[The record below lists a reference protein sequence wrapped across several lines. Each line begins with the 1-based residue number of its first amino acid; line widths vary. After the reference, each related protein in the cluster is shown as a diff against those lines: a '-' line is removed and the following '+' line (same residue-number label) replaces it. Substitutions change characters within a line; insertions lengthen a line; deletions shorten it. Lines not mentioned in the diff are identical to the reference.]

1 MLVIQSTYKWIF
13 TRLNDALQKL
23 ECSVIACA
31 HLREKIDREIE
42 KNGQRKKE
50 EKIKN
55 KKTQGSV
62 PVPVYLLAFV
72 LGFN

>member
-1 MLVIQSTYKWIF
+1 
-13 TRLNDALQKL
+13 LNDALQKL

-50 EKIKN
+50 EKIKKI
-55 KKTQGSV
+55 KKDTGECTGTGI
-62 PVPVYLLAFV
+62 FIGFC
-72 LGFN
+72 LGF

>member
-1 MLVIQSTYKWIF
+1 
-13 TRLNDALQKL
+13 LNDALQKL
-23 ECSVIACA
+23 ECSVIAC
-31 HLREKIDREIE
+31 LRSFKRKNRQRNREKWS
-42 KNGQRKKE
+42 KKE
-50 EKIKN
+50 RRENKKN